1 MMWLFQR
8 TFVVVLAM
16 LLTASGMTCH
26 VFGDEP
32 FRKTHERL
40 HGTLWLQG
48 ALEYDVAC
56 QQAYSLAR
64 LSLKEYLSDNSRS
77 AAIEQDNDYRSL
89 PPAVILDIDETVLNN
104 SPFQARLVEQGVDY
118 NEAQWVAWV
127 NEGKAK
133 AIPGASGFLQLALSC
148 GVKIFFVTNRTSDL
162 ETVTV
167 ANLKQELGFR
177 ITADMVLC
185 KNEKP
190 EWTSDKSSRRREIC
204 KTHRVVCLVGDEF
217 NDFAFIGK
225 PPASERLRLGQILS
239 ERWGNGWIILPNPL
253 YGDWEKSLY
262 DYSTT
267 LTDRE
272 ILEKKYQRL
281 ETENSK

>member
-1 MMWLFQR
+1 MMLILRR
-8 TFVVVLAM
+8 TSVVVLAM
-16 LLTASGMTCH
+16 LLAASGMTCR
-26 VFGDEP
+26 VLGDEP
-32 FRKTHERL
+32 CRKTHERL

-48 ALEYDVAC
+48 ALEYNVAC

-64 LSLKEYLSDNSRS
+64 LSLKEYLSDVSRS
-77 AAIEQDNDYRSL
+77 AAIEQDNDYRGL

-118 NEAQWVAWV
+118 SEALWVAWV
-127 NEGKAK
+127 GEGEAK
-133 AIPGASGFLQLALSC
+133 AIPGASSFLQFASSR

-162 ETVTV
+162 EAVTI
-167 ANLKQELGFR
+167 ANLSKELGFQVS
-177 ITADMVLC
+177 ADAVLC

-190 EWTSDKSSRRREIC
+190 EWTSDKSSRRCEIC
-204 KTHRVVCLVGDEF
+204 RTHRVVCLVGDEF

-225 PPASERLRLGQILS
+225 PPTNERLRLGQILS

-281 ETENSK
+281 ETGNAN

>member
-1 MMWLFQR
+1 MTFLLQR
-8 TFVVVLAM
+8 ISVVVLAM
-16 LLTASGMTCH
+16 IVTVGGTRTG
-26 VFGDEP
+26 VFTDEP
-32 FRKTHERL
+32 CRKTHERL

-48 ALEYDVAC
+48 ALEYNFAC

-64 LSLKEYLSDNSRS
+64 LSLNDYLGDGSRS

-118 NEAQWVAWV
+118 SEALWVAWV
-127 NEGKAK
+127 NEGNAK
-133 AIPGASGFLQLALSC
+133 ALPGASAFLQFASSR

-162 ETVTV
+162 EAVTV
-167 ANLKQELGFR
+167 ANLSKELGFQVS
-177 ITADMVLC
+177 ADMVLC

-204 KTHRVVCLVGDEF
+204 RSHRVVCLVGDEF

-225 PPASERLRLGQILS
+225 PTTSERLRRGQILS

-281 ETENSK
+281 ETGSAN